1 VSRTCCYLLTLLSLS
16 GICCDHRSSRSS
28 PGEVV
33 VYTSVDE
40 PVARPI
46 LDEFTKKTG
55 FKVIAKFDAEASKTA
70 GLVQM
75 LRAEKDNPR
84 ADVFWNNEIFHTIN
98 LAEEG
103 VLAEYDSPQA
113 SDVPGHFKD
122 PKHRWAAS
130 GTRIRVICF
139 SPRAGEI
146 ARVEDLIDPKHKGRV
161 CMANPAFGTT
171 SGHVASWFVLWGEN
185 EASEF
190 LKKLKAND
198 VKLLGGNSE
207 VVKQIAAGTM
217 WMGLTDND
225 DVDAAIREGAKDLK
239 WTAAG
244 TKKDAGTLAI
254 PCTVGL
260 VKGAKNDPVAKKL
273 IDYLLSRE
281 VEDRLIAARFAK
293 MSVRQQ
299 GGSVPL
305 LKIDYREVA
314 KMMPR
319 AVEISRKILEG
330 RE

>member
-1 VSRTCCYLLTLLSLS
+1 MRRALIVLLVLGVVSCDRQPAAS
-16 GICCDHRSSRSS
+16 GA
-28 PGEVV
+28 GEVV

-55 FKVIAKFDAEASKTA
+55 IKVVAKFDAEASKTA

-103 VLAEYDSPQA
+103 VLAEYASPA
-113 SDVPGHFKD
+113 ATDVPGHFKD

-130 GTRIRVICF
+130 AARIRVICF
-139 SPRAGEI
+139 SLRAGEI
-146 ARVEDLIDPKHKGRV
+146 GRVEDLADPKHKGRA
-161 CMANPAFGTT
+161 CIANPAFGTT

-185 EASEF
+185 EATEF
-190 LKKLKAND
+190 LKKLRAND

-207 VVKQIAAGTM
+207 VVRQIAAGTM
-217 WMGLTDND
+217 SVGLTDND

-239 WTAAG
+239 WAAAA
-244 TKKDAGTLAI
+244 TRKDPGTLAI

-260 VKGAKNDPVAKKL
+260 IKGAKNDAAAKKL
-273 IDYLLSRE
+273 IDYLLSRD
-281 VEDRLIAARFAK
+281 VEDKLIAAKFAK
-293 MSVRQQ
+293 LSVRGD
-299 GGSVPL
+299 GGGVPL

-319 AVEISRKILEG
+319 AVETSRKILEG

>member
-1 VSRTCCYLLTLLSLS
+1 
-16 GICCDHRSSRSS
+16 
-28 PGEVV
+28 V

-55 FKVIAKFDAEASKTA
+55 IKVVARYDAEASKTA
-70 GLVQM
+70 GLVQR

-84 ADVFWNNEIFHTIN
+84 ADAFWNNEIFHTIN

-103 VLAEYDSPQA
+103 LLADYESPA
-113 SDVPGHFKD
+113 AGDVPGHFKD

-130 GTRIRVICF
+130 AARIRVICF

-146 ARVEDLIDPKHKGRV
+146 GRVEDLVDPKHKGRA

-171 SGHVASWFVLWGEN
+171 SGHVASWFVLWGES
-185 EASEF
+185 EATEF

-217 WMGLTDND
+217 WVGLTDND
-225 DVDAAIREGAKDLK
+225 DVESAVREGAKDLK
-239 WTAAG
+239 WSPAG
-244 TKKDAGTLAI
+244 TRKDPGALAI

-260 VKGAKNDPVAKKL
+260 IKGAKNDAAGKKL
-273 IDYLLSRE
+273 VDYLLSRE
-281 VEDRLIAARFAK
+281 VEDRLIAAKFAK
-293 MSVRQQ
+293 MSVRGDG

-319 AVEISRKILEG
+319 AVELSRKILEG